1 MMQNTLVH
9 ILRQNFRKKK
19 LTNFF
24 HKNTITNVYINK
36 ILKYKLEQ
44 YE

>member
-1 MMQNTLVH
+1 MMKNTIVH
-9 ILRQNFRKKK
+9 ILRKNFRKNK

-24 HKNTITNVYINK
+24 NKNTITNVYINK